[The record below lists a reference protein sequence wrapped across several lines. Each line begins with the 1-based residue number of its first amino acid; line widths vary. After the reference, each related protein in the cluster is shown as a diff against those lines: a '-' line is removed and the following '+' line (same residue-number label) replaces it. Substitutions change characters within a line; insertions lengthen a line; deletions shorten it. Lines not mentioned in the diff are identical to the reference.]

1 MSNRPEWLDGPTE
14 VDFIRGITDQAP
26 SAKDSALALAAVGLG
41 YLYGIKKAEKKKR
54 K

>member
-26 SAKDSALALAAVGLG
+26 DAKDSALALAAVGLG
-41 YLYGIKKAEKKKR
+41 YLYGYKTAEKKKR